1 MSRILACLDA
11 SPYAQSV
18 CELAAWAAHRLSA
31 SVDLLHVVQRKSAV
45 PTRNDL
51 TGAIGLG
58 VKSELLEELTQ
69 MEEMES
75 RVAIQ
80 AGRLLLQAVSDK
92 LRQAG
97 IDNVTPV
104 HRHGG
109 IVETILELEKDSRLL
124 IMGKRGASA
133 QFARAHLGSKIERVV
148 RASKKPILIA
158 PLDVQDI
165 KQLVIA
171 YDGSPS
177 AGQALELGLTSPLF
191 QGLDRHV
198 IVAGDDTAR
207 HRNEVDK
214 ARHRIAESG
223 HTATVSLITGAP
235 ETVIPEYMARTPD
248 SMLAMGAYGHSPL
261 RNLIVGSTTTAMIR
275 TVNQPILLIR

>member
-1 MSRILACLDA
+1 MTRILACLDA

-18 CELAAWAAHRLSA
+18 CKLAAWAAHRLSA

-69 MEEMES
+69 IEEMES

-80 AGRLLLQAVSDK
+80 AGRILVQAASDR
-92 LRQAG
+92 LREAG

-109 IVETILELEKDSRLL
+109 IVETILELEVDSRVL

-133 QFARAHLGSKIERVV
+133 QYARAHLGSKIERVV

-158 PLDVQDI
+158 PLDVKEI
-165 KQLVIA
+165 HRLVVA
-171 YDGSPS
+171 YDGSAS
-177 AGQALELGLTSPLF
+177 SQRALELALTSPLF
-191 QGLDRHV
+191 QGLERH
-198 IVAGDDTAR
+198 IVVVGDDTAR
-207 HRNEVDK
+207 NRNEVDK
-214 ARHRIAESG
+214 ARNQVSESE
-223 HTATVSLITGAP
+223 HDAT
-235 ETVIPEYMARTPD
+235 
-248 SMLAMGAYGHSPL
+248 
-261 RNLIVGSTTTAMIR
+261 
-275 TVNQPILLIR
+275 